1 MQQDERDIYLI
12 PPNFIEG
19 GTLLGGMFKTRNV
32 VEAGILAAV
41 IGLPVLNLNLSLTTR
56 IIILCLT
63 ALPVVLLALV
73 GISGSSLSAFIL
85 QFISYLRN
93 RRILSCEGVSSRSTG
108 KSLLPSWAQKNKSEE
123 TENETQ
129 LKSRIR
135 LQGAKGHPFQN
146 LSSPGGRK
154 SAAQR
159 PCRLCSYR
167 EDREWHHL
175 HTRPSLCEGGR
186 SGSGELPSA
195 KCSGTA
201 KHHLLVHLIPQDRT
215 NQSAIQGSYQKSRH

>member
-63 ALPVVLLALV
+63 ALPVVLVALV

-108 KSLLPSWAQKNKSEE
+108 KSLSRSLIYFTNSANASSVLLILSYSSGGCFPS
-123 TENETQ
+123 
-129 LKSRIR
+129 
-135 LQGAKGHPFQN
+135 G
-146 LSSPGGRK
+146 
-154 SAAQR
+154 
-159 PCRLCSYR
+159 
-167 EDREWHHL
+167 
-175 HTRPSLCEGGR
+175 
-186 SGSGELPSA
+186 
-195 KCSGTA
+195 
-201 KHHLLVHLIPQDRT
+201 
-215 NQSAIQGSYQKSRH
+215 

>member
-63 ALPVVLLALV
+63 ALPVVLVALV

-93 RRILSCEGVSSRSTG
+93 
-108 KSLLPSWAQKNKSEE
+108 
-123 TENETQ
+123 
-129 LKSRIR
+129 
-135 LQGAKGHPFQN
+135 
-146 LSSPGGRK
+146 
-154 SAAQR
+154 
-159 PCRLCSYR
+159 
-167 EDREWHHL
+167 
-175 HTRPSLCEGGR
+175 
-186 SGSGELPSA
+186 
-195 KCSGTA
+195 
-201 KHHLLVHLIPQDRT
+201 
-215 NQSAIQGSYQKSRH
+215 

>member
-41 IGLPVLNLNLSLTTR
+41 IGLPVLYLNLSLTTR

-63 ALPVVLLALV
+63 ALPVVLVALV

-85 QFISYLRN
+85 EFISYLRN

-108 KSLLPSWAQKNKSEE
+108 KSTSF
-123 TENETQ
+123 
-129 LKSRIR
+129 SRGI
-135 LQGAKGHPFQN
+135 
-146 LSSPGGRK
+146 
-154 SAAQR
+154 
-159 PCRLCSYR
+159 
-167 EDREWHHL
+167 
-175 HTRPSLCEGGR
+175 
-186 SGSGELPSA
+186 SGSMKSSQTEMALYS
-195 KCSGTA
+195 
-201 KHHLLVHLIPQDRT
+201 
-215 NQSAIQGSYQKSRH
+215 QGSYLS